1 MKTIF
6 VALLGLAVFVAPFAW
21 AQEDPAPVLADE
33 DAEGK
38 NRDCALPDK
47 SCQKREV
54 QRPATY
60 PSPSQVHQQ
69 VDKLTGTA
77 TKPADAPAA
86 GSTKSAK

>member
-6 VALLGLAVFVAPFAW
+6 VVLMGLAVLASPFAR
-21 AQEDPAPVLADE
+21 AQEDQSPVLADD

-60 PSPSQVHQQ
+60 PSPSEVHQK

-77 TKPADAPAA
+77 TAPGDTPAA